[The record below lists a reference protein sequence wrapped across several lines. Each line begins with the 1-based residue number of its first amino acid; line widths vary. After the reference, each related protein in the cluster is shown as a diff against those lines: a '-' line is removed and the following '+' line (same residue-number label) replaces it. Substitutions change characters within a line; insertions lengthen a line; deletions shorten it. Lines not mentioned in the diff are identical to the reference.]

1 MENYVKYK
9 CKYMDIT
16 KGDTKGILSSK
27 SDRYFVVRHLLPVPA
42 FFRLTVQ

>member
-1 MENYVKYK
+1 MEYFVKYK

-16 KGDTKGILSSK
+16 RGDTKGILSSK
-27 SDRYFVVRHLLPVPA
+27 SYRYFVVRHLLPVPA